1 MYRFD
6 WMITP
11 KIISFVFWLCAFGTV
26 LWVIFGFQDSEMGFP
41 YRCIIGI
48 VSVTS
53 IRVFLEFIMVT
64 FKNNEYLRR
73 LVELQER
80 DTKQ

>member
-11 KIISFVFWLCAFGTV
+11 KIISFIFWLCTFCTVIWVVFGV
-26 LWVIFGFQDSEMGFP
+26 QDSEIGFP
-41 YRCIIGI
+41 FRCILGFLSI
-48 VSVTS
+48 VSV
-53 IRVFLEFIMVT
+53 RVFLEFIMVA

-73 LVELQER
+73 LVELQEQ
-80 DTKQ
+80 DAKQ